1 MTDDTTVKL
10 KIINDGDNS
19 TKLFRARDF
28 ATDKLSIKTEKSAY
42 QVKLLPVIPDDDP
55 RLLEVSQPY
64 DFEKQSPM
72 SPVALAQT
80 LIHCM
85 RTYGGIGLSAIQLGI
100 PVRVFSVGYDN
111 QNQVFFNP
119 KIVQQSIETSK
130 MKEGCISYPFC
141 YVMVERSNDIV
152 VQWQDFEG
160 KHHEGN
166 FSGYT
171 ARVIQHEYD
180 HLDGIVLPSKVSK
193 LTWKMAKDKSH
204 GLYKKAVKSLEK
216 KK

>member
-1 MTDDTTVKL
+1 MDDTTVKL
-10 KIINDGDNS
+10 KIISDDNNS
-19 TKLFRARDF
+19 TNVLHTRNVETAN
-28 ATDKLSIKTEKSAY
+28 KLSIKTENAAY

-55 RLLEVSQPY
+55 RLLQVSEPY
-64 DFEKQSPM
+64 DFQKQFPM

-119 KIVQQSIETSK
+119 KIIQQSVETSK

-141 YVMVERSNDIV
+141 YVMVERSDDIV
-152 VQWQDFEG
+152 VQWQDYEG
-160 KHHEGN
+160 KHHEGS

-180 HLDGIVLPSKVSK
+180 HLDGIVLPSKTSK

-204 GLYKKAVKSLEK
+204 GLYKKAMKSLEK

>member
-1 MTDDTTVKL
+1 MSDNTVKL
-10 KIINDGDNS
+10 KIEGNLGPLVS
-19 TKLFRARDF
+19 K
-28 ATDKLSIKTEKSAY
+28 DKLIIKTEERAY
-42 QVKLLPVIPDDDP
+42 KVKLLPVLPDDDP
-55 RLLEVSQPY
+55 RLLAPSDPY
-64 DFEKQSPM
+64 DFDKQFPM

-85 RTYGGIGLSAIQLGI
+85 KSYGGIGLSAIQLGL
-100 PVRVFSVGYDN
+100 PVRVFSVGYED

-119 KIVQQSIETSK
+119 KIIKQSVETSK

-141 YVMVERSNDIV
+141 YVMVERSNDITI
-152 VQWQDFEG
+152 QWQDHEG
-160 KHHEGN
+160 KHHEGS

-193 LTWKMAKDKSH
+193 LTWKMAKEKSH
-204 GLYKKAVKSLEK
+204 GFHKKALKAMEK
-216 KK
+216 NK

>member
-1 MTDDTTVKL
+1 MSNSNDTVKL
-10 KIINDGDNS
+10 KIEGDVGLKAPSNVFS
-19 TKLFRARDF
+19 V
-28 ATDKLSIKTEKSAY
+28 KTEQKAY
-42 QVKLLPVIPDDDP
+42 KVKLLPVIPDDDP
-55 RLLEVSQPY
+55 RLLETSEPY

-85 RTYGGIGLSAIQLGI
+85 KSYGGIGLSAIQIGI
-100 PVRVFSVGYDN
+100 PVRVFSVGYED

-119 KIVQQSIETSK
+119 KIIKQGVETSR

-141 YVMVERSNDIV
+141 YVMVERSNDITI
-152 VQWQDFEG
+152 QWQDFEG
-160 KHHEGN
+160 KHHEGS

-180 HLDGIVLPSKVSK
+180 HLDGIVLPSKVAK

-204 GLYKKAVKSLEK
+204 ALHKKALKSLEK
-216 KK
+216 NK